1 MTKIL
6 LIENDV
12 QVKTFLS
19 ESLKEEGFE
28 VIEAK
33 NGRIGV
39 REAQKHQ
46 PDLIACNIIIPELDG
61 DRVLKT
67 LRANPAT
74 AIIPFIFLTDKD
86 DRSTVRRGMELG
98 ADDCLVKPFTAA
110 EFSGAIAAQL
120 KKRSLFQQWFP
131 FRFQPV
137 SSQILAETDDSN
149 IGEINFYSCPHLRE
163 VFDFIEAHYHEAISL
178 RHVASKVGFS
188 PTYLTELVKRK
199 TGKTVNRWII
209 ERRLTA
215 ACSLL
220 LETTNSIESV
230 AESVGYNNLTH
241 FFNQFRKHY
250 KTTPKIWRQ
259 TYR

>member
-1 MTKIL
+1 MTIIL
-6 LIENDV
+6 VIENDV
-12 QVKTFLS
+12 QVRTFFS
-19 ESLKEEGFE
+19 ESLKQEGFE
-28 VIEAK
+28 VIEAE

-39 REAQKHQ
+39 REAQKYQ
-46 PDLIACNIIIPELDG
+46 PDLIACNIIIPELNG

-131 FRFQPV
+131 FQFQPV
-137 SSQILAETDDSN
+137 SSQIGAESDLN
-149 IGEINFYSCPHLRE
+149 IGEDRFHYCPQLKE

-178 RHVASKVGFS
+178 RHVANKVGFS

-250 KTTPKIWRQ
+250 QTTPKVWRQ